1 MGADVVK
8 IESPSGDPG
17 RGLRGAEGEKD
28 REYFIVRPPPSPPP
42 TPALRGRSELCCWQ
56 VWNSNKRSV
65 SLNLRSEEG
74 KALLFRMLPEY
85 DVFVENYVR
94 PTPGTPAQAP
104 LPAAEGLSVV
114 TRRARSG
121 WRSWGLG
128 TRR

>member
-1 MGADVVK
+1 MLARQGTSCTQALAWMGADVVK

-28 REYFIVRPPPSPPP
+28 REYFIVRLTP
-42 TPALRGRSELCCWQ
+42 TDPADPTLLLAQLCCWQ

-94 PTPGTPAQAP
+94 PTPTLRDPC
-104 LPAAEGLSVV
+104 VC
-114 TRRARSG
+114 
-121 WRSWGLG
+121 
-128 TRR
+128 